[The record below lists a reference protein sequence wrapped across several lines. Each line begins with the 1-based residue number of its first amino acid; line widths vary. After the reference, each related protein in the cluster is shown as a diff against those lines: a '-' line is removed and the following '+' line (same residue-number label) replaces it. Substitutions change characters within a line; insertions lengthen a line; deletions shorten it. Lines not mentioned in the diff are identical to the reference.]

1 MNLAEMLEE
10 LRKEA
15 LADPKL
21 EKKTSGDKERKS
33 PAECFLQPLQGT
45 GISHL

>member
-15 LADPKL
+15 LADPGLRERLLDTRK
-21 EKKTSGDKERKS
+21 EK
-33 PAECFLQPLQGT
+33 APLSAFCSLPGA
-45 GISHL
+45 GLSDL